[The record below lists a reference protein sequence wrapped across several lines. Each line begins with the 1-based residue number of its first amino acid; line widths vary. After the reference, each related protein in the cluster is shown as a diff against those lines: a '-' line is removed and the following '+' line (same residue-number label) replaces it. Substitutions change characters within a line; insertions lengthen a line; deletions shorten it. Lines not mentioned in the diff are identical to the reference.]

1 MINHTNSLAR
11 RISSLITVA
20 GLVGVVAA
28 GCNEYR
34 QAPLVRSVPVALLRP
49 QDPKTVE
56 WSIETAL
63 AKRHWKVNEH
73 TGPRYVA
80 QFSERS
86 FSVTIAIVYNG
97 AGARIDYVDS
107 SNLFYEKGPKGEV
120 IHRKYATWVK
130 NLGEEIKIAAAQSG
144 PPPGPTTAVSAVTP
158 PPPAPTAAPP
168 APIPAPS
175 PAPTPAP
182 R

>member
-1 MINHTNSLAR
+1 MIIHTNSLAR
-11 RISSLITVA
+11 CIASLIIAA

-49 QDPKTVE
+49 QEPKTVE
-56 WSIETAL
+56 RAIETAL
-63 AKRHWKVNEH
+63 AKRHWKIKEH
-73 TGPRYVA
+73 TGPRYVS
-80 QFSERS
+80 QYSERS

-107 SNLFYEKGPKGEV
+107 TNLFYEKGPQGEEV

-144 PPPGPTTAVSAVTP
+144 L
-158 PPPAPTAAPP
+158 
-168 APIPAPS
+168 
-175 PAPTPAP
+175 
-182 R
+182 

>member
-1 MINHTNSLAR
+1 MISHTNSLAR

-49 QDPKTVE
+49 QDQKTVE
-56 WSIETAL
+56 WAIETAL
-63 AKRHWKVNEH
+63 AKRHWTIKDHVGLRYTAQLNERVH
-73 TGPRYVA
+73 T
-80 QFSERS
+80 
-86 FSVTIAIVYNG
+86 VTIGIVYNG

-107 SNLFYEKGPKGEV
+107 TNLFYEKGPHGEV

-130 NLGEEIKIAAAQSG
+130 TLGEEIKIAATQSG
-144 PPPGPTTAVSAVTP
+144 PPPGPASASIAGPATAPT
-158 PPPAPTAAPP
+158 PAPVP
-168 APIPAPS
+168 API

>member
-34 QAPLVRSVPVALLRP
+34 QAPLVRAVPVALLRP
-49 QDPKTVE
+49 QDQRTVE
-56 WSIETAL
+56 WAIETAL
-63 AKRHWKVNEH
+63 AKRHWKIKEH
-73 TGPRYVA
+73 TGTRYVTEY
-80 QFSERS
+80 SERS
-86 FSVTIAIVYNG
+86 FSVTVAIVYNA

-107 SNLFYEKGPKGEV
+107 KNLFYEKGAKGEV

-130 NLGEEIKIAAAQSG
+130 NLGEEIRIAAAESH
-144 PPPGPTTAVSAVTP
+144 PPPVAAPRPAAPPAPTPAL
-158 PPPAPTAAPP
+158 PAPTAAPP
-168 APIPAPS
+168 AP
-175 PAPTPAP
+175 TPAP

>member
-1 MINHTNSLAR
+1 MIHHTNSLAR
-11 RISSLITVA
+11 RSSSLITVA
-20 GLVGVVAA
+20 CWVGVVAA
-28 GCNEYR
+28 GCNEFR

-63 AKRHWKVNEH
+63 AKRHWTIDEH
-73 TGPRYVA
+73 TGARYVVEY
-80 QFSERS
+80 SERT
-86 FSVTIAIVYNG
+86 FSVTVAIVYNG

-107 SNLFYEKGPKGEV
+107 NNLFYEKGPNGEV

-144 PPPGPTTAVSAVTP
+144 PPPGPG
-158 PPPAPTAAPP
+158 P
-168 APIPAPS
+168 APIAAPAAAAI

>member
-11 RISSLITVA
+11 RISSLIAVA

-34 QAPLVRSVPVALLRP
+34 QGPLVRSVPVALLRP
-49 QDPKTVE
+49 RDPKTVE
-56 WSIETAL
+56 WAIETAL
-63 AKRHWKVNEH
+63 AKRHWKIHEH
-73 TGPRYVA
+73 TGPRYVTEYA
-80 QFSERS
+80 ERS
-86 FSVTIAIVYNG
+86 FSVTVAIVYNE
-97 AGARIDYVDS
+97 AGVRIDYVDS
-107 SNLFYEKGPKGEV
+107 NNLFYEKGPKGEV

-130 NLGEEIKIAAAQSG
+130 NLGEEIRIAAAESA
-144 PPPGPTTAVSAVTP
+144 PPPGAVTTAT
-158 PPPAPTAAPP
+158 APP
-168 APIPAPS
+168 APN